1 MALRCRK
8 NQSTLTPN
16 ERAKFVAAVLAL
28 RVNGKYDQYV
38 QWHVDSMPNAHRGP
52 AFLPWHREF
61 LRRYELDLQ
70 AVDATV
76 TLPYWDWTIDN
87 SAAATIWDATLM
99 GGNGRPSDGRV
110 MTGPFAFDAGNWT
123 LTIDGPDLR
132 RRFGVS
138 ALAPTLPVPGDVTA
152 ALGDAT
158 YDVSPW
164 SSLSAS
170 GFRNRLEGWIN
181 GPQTHNRVHV
191 WVGGSMSPASSPND
205 PVFFLHHCFVDKL
218 WADWQAMHPGAAYLP
233 ASGAGAGH
241 NLTDSM
247 EPWASLGSIV
257 TPASVLDHHA
267 LGYAYDTEGVC
278 RPTLKIFDDRPTLK
292 FIDDRPTLKFRDD
305 RPTLKFLDEPQTLK
319 FRDDRPTLK
328 LLDDPQTLK
337 FSDDP
342 QTLKFA
348 DDPQTRKFTDD
359 PQTSKFTDD
368 PQTSKF
374 TDDPQ
379 TSKFTDDP
387 QTSKFTDDPQT
398 SKFIDDPQTSKL
410 LGDLPDPSPLTTQG
424 GSAPFVLATPHHSMA
439 WAQTFPEAFDAMI
452 AELEGRAAELSNA
465 IAEREAAQQSG
476 LLTAEEAGEL
486 PALRHELNAVAAEY
500 EQMTRQGR

>member
-1 MALRCRK
+1 M
-8 NQSTLTPN
+8 
-16 ERAKFVAAVLAL
+16 
-28 RVNGKYDQYV
+28 
-38 QWHVDSMPNAHRGP
+38 
-52 AFLPWHREF
+52 
-61 LRRYELDLQ
+61 
-70 AVDATV
+70 
-76 TLPYWDWTIDN
+76 
-87 SAAATIWDATLM
+87 
-99 GGNGRPSDGRV
+99 
-110 MTGPFAFDAGNWT
+110 
-123 LTIDGPDLR
+123 
-132 RRFGVS
+132 
-138 ALAPTLPVPGDVTA
+138 
-152 ALGDAT
+152 
-158 YDVSPW
+158 
-164 SSLSAS
+164 
-170 GFRNRLEGWIN
+170 
-181 GPQTHNRVHV
+181 
-191 WVGGSMSPASSPND
+191 
-205 PVFFLHHCFVDKL
+205 FFLHHCFVDKL

-500 EQMTRQGR
+500 EQMTRHGR